1 MWNNKTVAVIFPTYR
16 EKRSIKNSIIE
27 FDSTGFIDEIIVV
40 DNNAE
45 TGTSEEVK
53 KTRARIIKE
62 PVQGYGAAIKT
73 GIKSTSA
80 DLLLIAEPDGTFDG
94 NDVVKFLAY
103 SDDFDMVFGSRT
115 HVPLIHKKAGMTFQ
129 RRIADVI
136 LGKLISLLFLCP
148 PLTDVGC
155 TFRLANRKSLHK
167 ILRNL
172 KSDSA
177 LFATE
182 WLLAAAGNKTKFIEI
197 PVNFRTRIGRSS
209 LTNNLN
215 DQVKWGIIIFF
226 FILRYRLLGL
236 TKNFLPS
243 PKYSKL

>member
-53 KTRARIIKE
+53 KTRARTIKE
-62 PVQGYGAAIKT
+62 PIQGYGAAIKT
-73 GIKSTSA
+73 GIKSTNA
-80 DLLLIAEPDGTFDG
+80 DILLIAEPDGTFDG

-148 PLTDVGC
+148 PNATVYISAIPDPYFV
-155 TFRLANRKSLHK
+155 FKERNR
-167 ILRNL
+167 
-172 KSDSA
+172 
-177 LFATE
+177 
-182 WLLAAAGNKTKFIEI
+182 
-197 PVNFRTRIGRSS
+197 
-209 LTNNLN
+209 NNLIYEYPIFPTSKESLLKVLDN
-215 DQVKWGIIIFF
+215 TDYIIFNSPLESIVVGDLVSPYITSNAEEVIPLNLPF
-226 FILRYRLLGL
+226 QYEVFIVKL
-236 TKNFLPS
+236 K
-243 PKYSKL
+243 PKDERVNE